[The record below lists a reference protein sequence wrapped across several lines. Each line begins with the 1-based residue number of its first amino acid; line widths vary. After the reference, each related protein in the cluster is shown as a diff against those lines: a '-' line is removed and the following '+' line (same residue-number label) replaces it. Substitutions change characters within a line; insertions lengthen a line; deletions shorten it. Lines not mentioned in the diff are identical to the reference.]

1 METVTEVKMREF
13 VDGDEAAFRQLN
25 EAWIKKMFVM
35 EAKDESTFADPRR
48 KILEPGGRILLAE
61 SDGSVVGCCALL
73 AMGKDEYEVAKMS
86 VAEDLRGAGIG
97 RKVLQATIDLARTM
111 GAKRLYLESSSK
123 LRNAVHLYE
132 ALGFKHIPHERV
144 VPSPYAR
151 ADVYMEMT
159 L

>member
-1 METVTEVKMREF
+1 MDVKMREF
-13 VDGDEAAFRQLN
+13 MDGDEAAFRELN
-25 EAWIKKMFVM
+25 EAWIKKMFAM
-35 EAKDESTFADPRR
+35 EAKDEATFADPRK

-61 SDGSVVGCCALL
+61 ADGAVVGCCALV
-73 AMGKDEYEVAKMS
+73 AMGPDEYEVAKMS

-97 RKVLQATIDLARTM
+97 RKVLQGIIDLARRI

-123 LRNAVHLYE
+123 LKNAVHLYE
-132 ALGFKHIPHERV
+132 ALGFQHLPPERI

-151 ADVYMEMT
+151 ADVYMEMA